1 MILALIFLV
10 LIVSVVM
17 VYYNESTVDDI
28 FNTAVEVKDT
38 TQQTIDTVIS
48 IKEKA
53 SQLTEFLK

>member
-28 FNTAVEVKDT
+28 INTAVEVKDQ
-38 TQQTIDTVIS
+38 TQKTIDTVIS
-48 IKEKA
+48 IKNTVSEIG
-53 SQLTEFLK
+53 EFLK

>member
-28 FNTAVEVKDT
+28 INTAVELKDG
-38 TQQTIDTVIS
+38 TQNTIDTVIS
-48 IKEKA
+48 IKNTVSE
-53 SQLTEFLK
+53 LGEFLK

>member
-28 FNTAVEVKDT
+28 INTAVELKDE
-38 TQQTIDTVIS
+38 TQKTIDTVIS
-48 IKEKA
+48 IKNTVSE
-53 SQLTEFLK
+53 LGEFLK

>member
-28 FNTAVEVKDT
+28 INTAVEVKDQ
-38 TQQTIDTVIS
+38 TQKTIDTVIS
-48 IKEKA
+48 IKDTVSE
-53 SQLTEFLK
+53 LGEFLK